1 MPPSPGYNW
10 YCVLSSISDILVNAA
25 RIRASQCRSSPVKR
39 PPKAVNEKTSQ
50 FEAEIEPH
58 VEATPLP
65 EPIVTQK
72 LEIPPLEVSLQVND

>member
-25 RIRASQCRSSPVKR
+25 RIRASQFRNSPVKR

-65 EPIVTQK
+65 IVTQK
-72 LEIPPLEVSLQVND
+72 LEIPPLEVSLQVNG